1 MNRIHVLIA
10 EDKKYYREELR
21 RTLEGSP
28 NIRVVGEAADGGQA
42 IELVKTL
49 VPDVIIMDLR
59 MEPVGGLEAIRKI
72 MMIRP
77 SAKILVLTID
87 DREHLMFECL
97 RAGAK
102 GYLLKDASA
111 DEIVRAVEA
120 VSDLQTI
127 LSPALAEHLIAY
139 FDKIAPV
146 RDAELFPELSQREL
160 DVLRTMAQGYK
171 NREIAERLQLTPKTV
186 ANYVYN
192 IIDKLQ
198 VSDRTEAILRA
209 RKSGLVDSRAE

>member
-1 MNRIHVLIA
+1 MNRIHVVIA
-10 EDKKYYREELR
+10 EDKKYYRDELK
-21 RTLEGSP
+21 RTLEATP
-28 NIRVVGEAADGGQA
+28 NIRVVGEAGDGAEA
-42 IELVKTL
+42 IELVTVL
-49 VPDVIIMDLR
+49 GPDVIIMDLR
-59 MEPVGGLEAIRKI
+59 MEPMGGLEAIRRL
-72 MMIRP
+72 MQVRP
-77 SAKILVLTID
+77 SARILVLTID

-120 VSDLQTI
+120 VGDRQTI

-139 FDKIAPV
+139 FDKIAPI
-146 RDAELFPELSQREL
+146 REAALFPELSQREV
-160 DVLRTMAQGYK
+160 DVLRTMAQGCK
-171 NREIAERLQLTPKTV
+171 NREIAERLHLTPKTV

-192 IIDKLQ
+192 IIEKLQ

-209 RKSGLVDSRAE
+209 RKSGLLDGKEP